1 MSDAIAKPSKREGP
15 DPREDAFLRFVN
27 RVVDGVTGNL
37 RAVTAA
43 TAVVVLLAGAGLWY
57 LNYSRNLEEEA
68 ASQLQSLRAALSQGT
83 DTIGA
88 ERLESFVDRFAGT
101 ESERQARLTL
111 GRLHLRNG
119 AAEQAVEAVGPA
131 AEAPP
136 DTPVGYA
143 GRTLLAK
150 AQEAAD
156 RTDAALETFR
166 DLAENARFGF
176 QRDQAAAE
184 RARIL
189 MDANRL
195 EEAESIYSRLAE
207 EASGTEARQ
216 IYAARLG
223 EVRAMRGASGSGS
236 EEATSSESSAPS
248 GETSG
253 SEASASAGDG
263 GGEASASS

>member
-1 MSDAIAKPSKREGP
+1 MSDAIAKPSKRKGP

-27 RVVDGVTGNL
+27 RVVDWVTANL
-37 RAVTAA
+37 RAVVAG
-43 TAVVVLLAGAGLWY
+43 VVVAVLLAGAGLWY
-57 LNYSRNLEEEA
+57 LDYTRTLEEQA
-68 ASQLQSLRAALSQGT
+68 ASQLQSLRAALSQGA

-101 ESERQARLTL
+101 EPERQARLML

-119 AAEQAVEAVGPA
+119 AAEQAIAAVGPA

-150 AQEAAD
+150 AQEAAG
-156 RTDAALETFR
+156 RTDAALRTLR
-166 DLAENARFGF
+166 SLAEDARFPF

-189 MDANRL
+189 AEADRL
-195 EEAESIYSRLAE
+195 EEAEAIYGRLAQ
-207 EASGTEARQ
+207 EASGSGARQ
-216 IYAARLG
+216 IYATRLG
-223 EVRAMRGASGSGS
+223 EVRAMRRAAGPGPETS
-236 EEATSSESSAPS
+236 TSSGAASSS
-248 GETSG
+248 D
-253 SEASASAGDG
+253 EASASAEDADG
-263 GGEASASS
+263 EGPAASSS

>member
-1 MSDAIAKPSKREGP
+1 MSDAIAKPSKRKGP

-27 RVVDGVTGNL
+27 RVLDWVAGNL
-37 RAVTAA
+37 RAVIAA
-43 TAVVVLLAGAGLWY
+43 GVAVVLLAGAGLWY
-57 LNYSRNLEEEA
+57 VNYTRNLEEQA

-83 DTIGA
+83 DTIGV

-101 ESERQARLTL
+101 DAEREARLLL

-119 AAEQAVEAVGPA
+119 AGEDAIEAVAPT

-143 GRTLLAK
+143 ARTLLAK
-150 AQEAAD
+150 AQEAAG
-156 RTDAALETFR
+156 RTEAALATLR
-166 DLAENARFGF
+166 DLAENARFAF
-176 QRDQAAAE
+176 QRDEAAAE

-189 MDANRL
+189 VEAGRL

-207 EASGTEARQ
+207 EASGSGSRQ

-223 EVRAMRGASGSGS
+223 EVRAMLRRGAGADA
-236 EEATSSESSAPS
+236 EAPS
-248 GETSG
+248 QEASP
-253 SEASASAGDG
+253 SSDEASAPRDG
-263 GGEASASS
+263 RPGAPS